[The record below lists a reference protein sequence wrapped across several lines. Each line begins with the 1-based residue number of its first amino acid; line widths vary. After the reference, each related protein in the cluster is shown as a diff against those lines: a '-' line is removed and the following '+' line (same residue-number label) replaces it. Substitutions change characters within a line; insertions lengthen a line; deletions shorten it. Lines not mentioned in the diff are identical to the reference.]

1 MGKCKLATLSR
12 RLFEAPPPPPPPPPP
27 AIASHCTLS
36 TLFNVVEEGG
46 GGGRGGVGGAFF
58 MYSSSKWRV
67 CTLLKEGLYVDLC
80 RSVAQREEN
89 TVISTNA
96 PA

>member
-12 RLFEAPPPPPPPPPP
+12 RLFEPPTTSSS
-27 AIASHCTLS
+27 IASHCTLS
-36 TLFNVVEEGG
+36 TLFNVGG
-46 GGGRGGVGGAFF
+46 AGGGVGGAFF
-58 MYSSSKWRV
+58 MSSSSKWRV